1 MEIAEA
7 QEFLKHN
14 HHGVLVARKR
24 DGSLQMTLVSPVI
37 GPDGKVTITARDNTY
52 KVKNIKRNPE
62 VSLLVYGEKFNGSNY
77 IQIDGKAEV
86 IPHPQAMDIVLDW
99 HRQIRGEPTS
109 WDDIRKKTLAEGRIA
124 IRVAIDEAM
133 AAKESGDAR
142 VILFNLCGHGHF
154 DLGAY
159 DRYLSG
165 QLEDY
170 EYPVEKVAAALA
182 ALPKV

>member
-37 GPDGKVTITARDNTY
+37 GADGKVIITARETTY
-52 KVKNIKRNPE
+52 KVKNIQRNPQ

-77 IQIDGKAEV
+77 IQIDGRAEV

-99 HRQIRGEPTS
+99 HRQIRGEPAN

-124 IRVAIDEAM
+124 IR
-133 AAKESGDAR
+133 
-142 VILFNLCGHGHF
+142 
-154 DLGAY
+154 
-159 DRYLSG
+159 LSI
-165 QLEDY
+165 
-170 EYPVEKVAAALA
+170 EKVG
-182 ALPKV
+182 PQNRTHGS